1 MRGAVSQQG
10 EIMTPTLR
18 YAFIYGALASVV
30 LAAFIAVTGLLHHQV
45 KWVATLAFGYSVM
58 LVAMSFIFVGVKRYR
73 DIEGGGIISVWRA
86 LGLGL
91 LIALI
96 ACIAYALIWEL
107 YLAATNYRFM
117 DEYIAATLAHA
128 RASGKSPAEIARMT
142 AEFDAMRA
150 MYANPLIRMAMTMM
164 EVGPVGLIV
173 AIVSGLLLR
182 NPRLLPL
189 RSNAEALS
197 RLRTDRDADS
207 PAQADPGRA

>member
-45 KWVATLAFGYSVM
+45 QWVATLAFGYSVM

-73 DIEGGGIISVWRA
+73 DVEGGGVIRFWRA

-96 ACIAYALIWEL
+96 ACIAYTLIWEI

-117 DEYIAATLAHA
+117 DDYVAATLAKA
-128 RASGKSPAEIARMT
+128 QAKGVSAAKLAAMKT
-142 AEFDAMRA
+142 EFDQMRT
-150 MYANPLIRMAMTMM
+150 MYANPLIRMLLTAS
-164 EVGPVGLIV
+164 EVAPVGVLV
-173 AIVSGLLLR
+173 AIFSAAVLR
-182 NPRLLPL
+182 FPRAFPT
-189 RSNAEALS
+189 RANAASLS
-197 RLRTDRDADS
+197 RSPTDPVAN
-207 PAQADPGRA
+207 